1 MQSPKLQ
8 KWRRIRDHLQTP
20 KIFDIFVDPSSLSLA
35 GCSPAE
41 PASVWLDNT
50 KMKKTFFRDP
60 HMPKKTQKKYV
71 AKRLQFRKKNHIK
84 NGSILLE

>member
-20 KIFDIFVDPSSLSLA
+20 KIFDIFVDPSSSSLA

-41 PASVWLDNT
+41 PASVLLDNA
-50 KMKKTFFRDP
+50 KM
-60 HMPKKTQKKYV
+60 
-71 AKRLQFRKKNHIK
+71 IK
-84 NGSILLE
+84 NTFLETPYA